1 MSSSTLYKM
10 PLIVMGIFLLHSIG
24 FFSQNVFAVDAV
36 HIDVSP
42 RLQHYIV
49 KPGASAS
56 AQLKVINHGD
66 PTYLSFAIKHD
77 PSISVVSTTT
87 PQSVK
92 FGDVILFEKNMQLD
106 FKLDIKQDENQLF
119 ENDAIVTFITS
130 SKNIFATHRPGIN
143 IDLEPQIYSQIVLS
157 HTLDGTLDMR
167 PRISIFQNPQGHVV
181 MNNSDQTVD
190 LIVQNT
196 GKHMTY
202 VTGTIKVIDPS
213 GQLETVSVPRTAIF
227 AQSVQKISSNKG
239 GTTAALW
246 FPQNRLKIGRY
257 QTFAEFTVP
266 GPDRA
271 KLYSQTTFFVL
282 SETLVVFVIALVLAM
297 FGCILYI
304 YFSYLHTRAWKP
316 ISIQKSSL
324 NS

>member
-1 MSSSTLYKM
+1 MHKM
-10 PLIVMGIFLLHSIG
+10 PLIVMGIFLLLSFG
-24 FFSQNVFAVDAV
+24 FFARGAYAVDTV

-56 AQLKVINHGD
+56 AQLKIINLGD
-66 PTYLSFAIKHD
+66 PAYLSFGVKHD
-77 PSISVVSTTT
+77 PSVSVVTSSS
-87 PQSVK
+87 PQSVSL
-92 FGDVILFEKNMQLD
+92 GDVILFERNMQLD
-106 FKLDIKQDENQLF
+106 FKLNIKQDENHLF
-119 ENDAIVTFITS
+119 ENDSVVTFITS

-157 HTLDGTLDMR
+157 HTQDGALDMR

-181 MNNSDQTVD
+181 VNSTDQTVD
-190 LIVQNT
+190 LMVQNT

-202 VTGTIKVIDPS
+202 VSGTVKIIDPS
-213 GQLETVSVPRTAIF
+213 GQTETVSVPRTAIF
-227 AQSVQKISSNKG
+227 SQDVQKVSINRVHG
-239 GTTAALW
+239 NATLW

-257 QTFAEFTVP
+257 QAFAELTVP
-266 GPDRA
+266 GPDRI

-282 SETLVVFVIALVLAM
+282 SETLVVFIVGLVLVL

-304 YFSYLHTRAWKP
+304 YFNYLHTRAWKP